1 MIGRGVDRRRCGR
14 GDDSAGHRGTSA
26 RQAAP
31 RRAHEGNRQKKARE
45 REMNRRL
52 ELLSVL
58 FALSAGVV
66 GGGVTSLADELS
78 RIEAFGGEL
87 RSAVLS
93 LSAPP
98 GAIATETNPN
108 YKGAAAPAPA
118 APPSPAAADWPSY
131 NKTLTSERFSDLS
144 QINTKNVAKLKVL
157 CTYDTWRLSSFETGP
172 IMVEGALIA
181 TTEFDIFS
189 IDPSTC
195 AENWRVHE
203 EYPAYILP
211 TNRGAAYLD
220 GRLFRGTDDGR
231 VLAYDFKTGKRLWE
245 TPIADQTKGESVPAA
260 PVAWNGLVFI
270 GNAGGDFKGAKG
282 HMYALDAKTGKIAW
296 QFFLVPKSES
306 DIVRGPE
313 GASPLDTSTWKNIPG
328 APISG
333 GGNWTST
340 TLDPTTGLL
349 YVPVGNP
356 APDYDNTVRQGDNLF
371 TGSVVVLD
379 AKTGAYKNH
388 FQLVP
393 RDWHDWDVSNPPALI
408 KTMGGKRLMAVS
420 PKDGHLYGFDLADSK
435 LLYRTPVTRIEN
447 AEEPFA
453 VDKDVHFCPGSG
465 GGEEWNSPAYDPL
478 TNLIF
483 TGDVDWCV
491 TVRLQTREEIVA
503 SPLGQIWTGEKSL
516 NPFNEFGKFTRADG
530 VWAGWLYATDADTGV
545 WKWRLKSNY
554 PILSGVTPTAGGL
567 VFFGDMGGNFYALDA
582 ATGQK
587 LWGQKIGGALG
598 GGVITYTVNGT
609 QKVAVATGYV
619 SPAFPVEIRRAKIA
633 ILGVEGDTGSK

>member
-1 MIGRGVDRRRCGR
+1 MRTRPESRWA
-14 GDDSAGHRGTSA
+14 SASC
-26 RQAAP
+26 AAKFC
-31 RRAHEGNRQKKARE
+31 RSL
-45 REMNRRL
+45 RL
-52 ELLSVL
+52 
-58 FALSAGVV
+58 AG
-66 GGGVTSLADELS
+66 
-78 RIEAFGGEL
+78 
-87 RSAVLS
+87 AV
-93 LSAPP
+93 
-98 GAIATETNPN
+98 ATETNPN

-157 CTYDTWRLSSFETGP
+157 CTYDTWRLTSFETGL
-172 IMVEGALIA
+172 IMVEGALIG

-195 AENWRVHE
+195 AENWRTHE

-220 GRLFRGTDDGR
+220 GMLFRGTQDGR

-245 TPIADQTKGESVPAA
+245 TTIGDAKKGEDVPAA
-260 PVAWNGLVFI
+260 PIAWQGLVFI
-270 GNAGGDFKGAKG
+270 GNAGGDFKGGKG
-282 HMYALDAKTGKIAW
+282 HMYALDAKTGKIVW
-296 QFFLVPKSES
+296 QFFLVPKTEG
-306 DIVRGPE
+306 DTVRGPE
-313 GASPLDTSTWKNIPG
+313 GASPLDNSTWKNVPG

-333 GGNWTST
+333 GGTWTST
-340 TLDPTTGLL
+340 TLDPASGLL

-356 APDYDNTVRQGDNLF
+356 APDYDNSVRQGDNLF

-408 KTMGGKRLMAVS
+408 KTRGGKRLMAVA
-420 PKDGHLYGFDLADSK
+420 PKDGHLYGFDLADNK

-453 VDKDVHFCPGSG
+453 VDKDVHFCPGAG
-465 GGEEWNSPAYDPL
+465 GGGEWNSPAYDPL

-483 TGDVDWCV
+483 TGRS
-491 TVRLQTREEIVA
+491 RLVHDGEAADQGRSCGVLRSGNRGRER
-503 SPLGQIWTGEKSL
+503 SPSIRSTM
-516 NPFNEFGKFTRADG
+516 FGKFTRADG
-530 VWAGWLYATDADTGV
+530 VWAGWLHAVDADTGV

-554 PILSGVTPTAGGL
+554 PIIGAVTPTAGGL

-587 LWGQKIGGALG
+587 LWGKKIGGAIG
-598 GGVITYTVNGT
+598 GGVITYTANGA

-619 SPAFPVEIRRAKIA
+619 SPAFPAEIRRAKIA
-633 ILGVEGDTGSK
+633 ILGLEGDAK

>member
-1 MIGRGVDRRRCGR
+1 ML
-14 GDDSAGHRGTSA
+14 A
-26 RQAAP
+26 RNIQ
-31 RRAHEGNRQKKARE
+31 EGRE

-52 ELLSVL
+52 
-58 FALSAGVV
+58 ALVSIAVVALNTGVV
-66 GGGVTSLADELS
+66 GGVVTSSLADEAGVEA
-78 RIEAFGGEL
+78 RIGEV
-87 RSAVLS
+87 RGAVLS
-93 LSAPP
+93 LLAPA
-98 GAIATETNPN
+98 GAVATETNPN
-108 YKGAAAPAPA
+108 YKGAAAPAAA

-131 NKTLTSERFSDLS
+131 NKTPTSERFADLS

-157 CTYDTWRLSSFETGP
+157 CTYDTWRLTSFETGP
-172 IMVEGALIA
+172 IMVEGALIG

-189 IDPSTC
+189 IDPLTC

-245 TPIADQTKGESVPAA
+245 TTIADVKKGEDVPAA
-260 PVAWNGLVFI
+260 PIAWEGLVFI

-282 HMYALDAKTGKIAW
+282 HMYALDAKTGKIVW
-296 QFFLVPKSES
+296 QFFLVPKTEG
-306 DIVRGPE
+306 DTVRGPE
-313 GASPLDTSTWKNIPG
+313 GASLLDTSTWKNIPG

-333 GGNWTST
+333 GGTWTST
-340 TLDPTTGLL
+340 SLDPASGLL

-356 APDYDNTVRQGDNLF
+356 APDYDNGVRQGDNLF

-393 RDWHDWDVSNPPALI
+393 RDWHDWDVSNPPILI
-408 KTMGGKRLMAVS
+408 KTRGGKRLMAAS
-420 PKDGHLYGFDLADSK
+420 PKDGHLYGFDLADNK

-447 AEEPFA
+447 VEEPFA
-453 VDKDVHFCPGSG
+453 IDKDVHFCPGAG
-465 GGEEWNSPAYDPL
+465 GGEEWNSPAFDPL

-483 TGDVDWCV
+483 TGDVDWCT
-491 TVRLQTREEIVA
+491 TVRLQTREEIA
-503 SPLGQIWTGEKSL
+503 AAPLGQPWTGERSL

-530 VWAGWLYATDADTGV
+530 IWAGWLYASDADTGV

-554 PILSGVTPTAGGL
+554 PILGAVTPTAGGL
-567 VFFGDMGGNFYALDA
+567 VFFGDTGGNFYALDA

-587 LWGQKIGGALG
+587 LWGQKIGGAIG
-598 GGVITYTVNGT
+598 GGVITYAVNGT

-619 SPAFPVEIRRAKIA
+619 SPAFPAEIRRAKIA
-633 ILGVEGDTGSK
+633 ILGIEGETGRK